1 MEETLSDRLTPATL
15 KDCGLENIERSK
27 CQLILVIAEEVFY
40 SISFLAEKTAFSPV
54 SLTGDFKQRERG
66 RRRGPQALRK
76 NPNIHLRM
84 TGGKNFDV
92 LRSTRRETSHF
103 DVG

>member
-66 RRRGPQALRK
+66 RRRGPQALWK
-76 NPNIHLRM
+76 NPNNHLRM

-92 LRSTRRETSHF
+92 LRSAPT
-103 DVG
+103 

>member
-1 MEETLSDRLTPATL
+1 MFVRFKVSDRLTPATL

-76 NPNIHLRM
+76 NPNNHLRM
-84 TGGKNFDV
+84 TGGKKFDV
-92 LRSTRRETSHF
+92 LRSAPT
-103 DVG
+103 

>member
-27 CQLILVIAEEVFY
+27 CQLILVIVEEVFY

-76 NPNIHLRM
+76 NPNNHLRM

-92 LRSTRRETSHF
+92 VRSARRETSHF

>member
-40 SISFLAEKTAFSPV
+40 SISFLAEKNCIQFH
-54 SLTGDFKQRERG
+54 SLGTLSNENGDGDGDRG
-66 RRRGPQALRK
+66 LS
-76 NPNIHLRM
+76 
-84 TGGKNFDV
+84 GKIQIIICA
-92 LRSTRRETSHF
+92 
-103 DVG
+103 

>member
-54 SLTGDFKQRERG
+54 SLTGGLSNENGDGDGDHR
-66 RRRGPQALRK
+66 LS
-76 NPNIHLRM
+76 
-84 TGGKNFDV
+84 GKIQIIICA
-92 LRSTRRETSHF
+92 
-103 DVG
+103 